1 MDLLYSLVEPEGARG
16 GTCPPS
22 LLKFSKIVSIKQ
34 SLTDMEEK
42 KKKKN
47 GTSTWKW
54 LWHRNKK
61 GKKKFSRTK
70 SCFCLFLRETCI
82 YFIIFYFISLFTLF
96 LLFMIL
102 FKAFYPWMILEIL
115 QILLL
120 ISYKLTCHQLQKIIS
135 NIYSL
140 HFLSNTNH
148 IFTPS
153 VCKVFSSYELVIFVY
168 LF

>member
-1 MDLLYSLVEPEGARG
+1 MCNRHWRSQRGARG
-16 GTCPPS
+16 GTCPTW
-22 LLKFSKIVSIKQ
+22 LLKFSKIISVKQ

-61 GKKKFSRTK
+61 GKKKFSNTK

-102 FKAFYPWMILEIL
+102 FKVFYPWMMLEIL

-120 ISYKLTCHQLQKIIS
+120 ISYKLAYHQLQKIIS
-135 NIYSL
+135 KIYSL
-140 HFLSNTNH
+140 YFLSNTNH

-153 VCKVFSSYELVIFVY
+153 VYKVFSSCELVIFVY